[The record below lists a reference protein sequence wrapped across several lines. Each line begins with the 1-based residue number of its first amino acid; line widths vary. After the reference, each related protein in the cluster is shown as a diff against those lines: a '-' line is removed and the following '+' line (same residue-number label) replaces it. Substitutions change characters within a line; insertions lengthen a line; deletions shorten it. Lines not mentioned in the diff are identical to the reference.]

1 MDRFYIYYSINNYLV
16 ETCKCS
22 DLVDTNGY
30 GACRKRDPRI
40 GSLFSCYVDSDSGCK
55 DLVATNK
62 TEYAFLSAIAC
73 EDENE
78 GLV

>member
-1 MDRFYIYYSINNYLV
+1 MDS
-16 ETCKCS
+16 
-22 DLVDTNGY
+22 NGY

-40 GSLFSCYVDSDSGCK
+40 GSSLSCYVDSYSGCK
-55 DLVATNK
+55 DLVSTNK

-78 GLV
+78 GRVQLKYASYI